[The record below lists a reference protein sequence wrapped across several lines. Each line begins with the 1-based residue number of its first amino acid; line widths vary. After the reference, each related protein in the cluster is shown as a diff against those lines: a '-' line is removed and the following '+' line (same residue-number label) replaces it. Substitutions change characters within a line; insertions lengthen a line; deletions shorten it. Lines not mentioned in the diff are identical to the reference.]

1 MSNEHEAN
9 KFASEPSISLYG
21 IMIRRVQVPTLSDKT
36 RKEAIKIFYKVP
48 RSECR
53 TKLAWV
59 MLSDDG
65 SSYDIYRREISYN
78 EEFDPGSG

>member
-1 MSNEHEAN
+1 
-9 KFASEPSISLYG
+9 
-21 IMIRRVQVPTLSDKT
+21 MIRRVQVPALSDKT
-36 RKEAIKIFYKVP
+36 RKEAIKILYKVP

-65 SSYDIYRREISYN
+65 SSYSVEILR
-78 EEFDPGSG
+78 DTIQ